1 MTDTWHPDLA
11 AKLNDQTNIG
21 DELMPNIIDH
31 VGAELAQPESS
42 DPTSKFYY
50 KYPST
55 SNDGRFMPVTWV
67 GSYAPAQ
74 HGLSDAD
81 IKELATEYKVAYCN
95 IRAVLAVESGGSGF
109 LLNEPHPARPK
120 ILFEAH
126 KFYIHS
132 GSVPV
137 AKTRPDLSQPRWTK
151 KYYRGGSAEWERLED
166 AMAFHE
172 VGALMSASW
181 GCFQV
186 LGENY
191 KAAGC
196 DTVQQ
201 FVEENFAS
209 EKNHLRHMLNFC
221 EANGILGAL
230 RRGDWSTFARVYNG
244 PSYRANAYDTKLA
257 AAARRC
263 R

>member
-1 MTDTWHPDLA
+1 MTETWCPELA
-11 AKLNDQTNIG
+11 TELNDQTDVG
-21 DELMPNIIDH
+21 DSIMPNIVDY
-31 VGAELAQPESS
+31 VGAEPAQPEST
-42 DPTSKFYY
+42 DLTTKFYY

-74 HGLSDAD
+74 HGLKDSD
-81 IKELATEYKVAYCN
+81 IKELATEYKIPFCHLK
-95 IRAVLAVESGGSGF
+95 AVLAVESGGSGF

-120 ILFEAH
+120 ILFEGH
-126 KFYIHS
+126 KFYRHS

-137 AKTRPDLSQPRWTK
+137 AKTRPDLSYKSWTK
-151 KYYRGGSAEWERLED
+151 KHYRGGSAEWERLED
-166 AMAFHE
+166 AMTFHE
-172 VGALMSASW
+172 VGALMSASF
-181 GCFQV
+181 GAFQI

-196 DTVQQ
+196 DSVQQ

-209 EKNHLRHMLNFC
+209 EQNHLRHMLNFC
-221 EANGILGAL
+221 QANGILGAL
-230 RRGDWSTFARVYNG
+230 RQGNWATFARAYNG
-244 PSYRANAYDTKLA
+244 PSYKQNNYDNRLA
-257 AAARRC
+257 AAAKRC